1 VTTEPV
7 DPLGRTEELLARLNE
22 RREELERLAAA
33 DEVDGEAA
41 VDVLGQLAELAKE
54 IESELNRVR
63 ALADADT

>member
-1 VTTEPV
+1 VSTEPA
-7 DPLGRTEELLARLNE
+7 DPLARTEELLARLNE

-33 DEVDGEAA
+33 DDVDGEAA

-63 ALADADT
+63 ALADADA

>member
-1 VTTEPV
+1 MNAPA
-7 DPLGRTEELLARLNE
+7 DPLARTEELLARLNE

-41 VDVLGQLAELAKE
+41 VDVLGELAELAKE

-63 ALADADT
+63 ALADADA

>member
-1 VTTEPV
+1 VTTEPL

>member
-1 VTTEPV
+1 VSTEPA
-7 DPLGRTEELLARLNE
+7 DPLARTEELLARLDE

-33 DEVDGEAA
+33 DDVDGEAA

-63 ALADADT
+63 ALADADA

>member
-1 VTTEPV
+1 V
-7 DPLGRTEELLARLNE
+7 DPLARTEELLARLNE

-63 ALADADT
+63 ALADADA

>member
-22 RREELERLAAA
+22 RREELERLASA